1 MELVKTRKSWVACIR
16 TRSAD
21 AGTDKRGARQDSHR
35 PPIRCRYSCR
45 SGSCVARGRRGCL
58 PATNSIYQGHP
69 YCSTHRPAF
78 DVKTILAT
86 AYFASAKG
94 SISAGRS
101 RIGTGEIHSSSSC
114 SPIVPRDEFQY
125 KGSHR
130 PDQEAAS
137 SRVGVVGS
145 PRCDSAP
152 RSFSQSA
159 PLVITISMHAAGLI
173 HAQSLTMRAQT
184 PPRAGLGQQPPRTGF
199 RCSHRS
205 RRPSGPKLDRLQAG
219 APTRS
224 ACNTATTFS
233 TASPPCWRT

>member
-114 SPIVPRDEFQY
+114 SPIVPCDEFQY
-125 KGSHR
+125 KGSHQ

-159 PLVITISMHAAGLI
+159 PLVITISMHVAGLI

-184 PPRAGLGQQPPRTGF
+184 PPVLVWD
-199 RCSHRS
+199 SS
-205 RRPSGPKLDRLQAG
+205 RREQGFA
-219 APTRS
+219 A
-224 ACNTATTFS
+224 ATATPVGAEARS
-233 TASPPCWRT
+233 TPGGRADSQRVQYRHHLLHGLPPCWRT

>member
-1 MELVKTRKSWVACIR
+1 MTRKSWGACIR

-21 AGTDKRGARQDSHR
+21 AGTDKRGARQGSHR

-125 KGSHR
+125 KGSHL
-130 PDQEAAS
+130 PDQKAAS

-145 PRCDSAP
+145 PRCDSVP

-184 PPRAGLGQQPPRTGF
+184 PPVLVWD
-199 RCSHRS
+199 SS
-205 RRPSGPKLDRLQAG
+205 RREQGFAAATAVDARRGRSSIDSRRARRLAARAIPPPPSPR
-219 APTRS
+219 P
-224 ACNTATTFS
+224 
-233 TASPPCWRT
+233 PPCWRT